1 MKITEMRKLMADE
14 LRELYPEREISHLWE
29 QLSDWA
35 TGLDR
40 IKLALEPDR
49 ELTRREFEKLQLGL
63 EALKRFEPV
72 QYITG
77 KAWFYGYELQVS
89 KDVLIPRPETEELVH
104 WILEEHKDR
113 MGLKVLDIGT
123 GSGCIAIALGKK
135 LDHPSITATDVSQA
149 ALEIA
154 GKNINLHGLS
164 VHQLAVDILDRSLW
178 TESGRYDIIVSNPP
192 YVRISEK
199 KDMLPNVLNYEP
211 AHALFV
217 DDDDPLV
224 FYRAIGEFARNN
236 LSDHGCLYLEINE
249 NLGKDTLQLMRG
261 IGFLVAE
268 VKRDMQ
274 GKERMLKASGLPS

>member
-149 ALEIA
+149 ALDIA

-164 VHQLAVDILDRSLW
+164 IHLLTADILDRSLW

-211 AHALFV
+211 ALALFV

>member
-1 MKITEMRKLMADE
+1 MRKLMADE
-14 LRELYPEREISHLWE
+14 LRDLYPEREISHLWE

-49 ELTRREFEKLQLGL
+49 VLTRAEFEKLQLGL